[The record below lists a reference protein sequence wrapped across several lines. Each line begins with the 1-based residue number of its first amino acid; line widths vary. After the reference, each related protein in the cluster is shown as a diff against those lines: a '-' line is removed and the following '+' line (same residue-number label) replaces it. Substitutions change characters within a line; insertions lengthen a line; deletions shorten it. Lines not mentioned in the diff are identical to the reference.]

1 MATWEDGPEYAPIEQ
16 PAQFT
21 VPDVPPL
28 STAPAPVQVPAVPG
42 DRPQFGDPDQPV
54 APLATLVPEDD
65 GEERDP
71 RAPFTVDSDAMTQG
85 GAGGAW
91 GAAHWQQPAGQQ
103 PNQPG
108 LWGPPGSA
116 PVAPRD
122 PVALRS
128 GPAPAAGNLPAP
140 GTPAWFGPGPTTP
153 TSEVRPASPWR
164 AVPPAVF
171 ILLFCSLIYIV
182 SPFSYL
188 LAFILAS
195 RLRYAR
201 RKILIAFGT
210 VFGVV
215 LLISTSSALI
225 NYATV
230 GEWYTSLAV
239 WLLLGSLLMIVLI
252 YVMVK
257 NELASGR
264 GGGPGGGSGGGD
276 YRYQYS
282 PFPRGPQ

>member
-1 MATWEDGPEYAPIEQ
+1 
-16 PAQFT
+16 
-21 VPDVPPL
+21 
-28 STAPAPVQVPAVPG
+28 
-42 DRPQFGDPDQPV
+42 
-54 APLATLVPEDD
+54 
-65 GEERDP
+65 
-71 RAPFTVDSDAMTQG
+71 
-85 GAGGAW
+85 
-91 GAAHWQQPAGQQ
+91 
-103 PNQPG
+103 
-108 LWGPPGSA
+108 
-116 PVAPRD
+116 
-122 PVALRS
+122 
-128 GPAPAAGNLPAP
+128 
-140 GTPAWFGPGPTTP
+140 
-153 TSEVRPASPWR
+153 
-164 AVPPAVF
+164 VF